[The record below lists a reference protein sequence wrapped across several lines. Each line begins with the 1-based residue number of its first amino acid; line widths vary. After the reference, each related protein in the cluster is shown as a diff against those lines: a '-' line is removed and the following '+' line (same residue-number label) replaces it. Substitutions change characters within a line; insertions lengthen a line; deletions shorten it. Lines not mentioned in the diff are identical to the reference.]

1 MEEIKLINPGQ
12 QITRNSER
20 HEEQL
25 PTPSVKE
32 EKAMTT
38 QGMGAENKS
47 KLQTVIKYVQVFTYV
62 THNTNIWNR
71 WLKEMPFLHNNS
83 NA

>member
-1 MEEIKLINPGQ
+1 MKEIKLINPGQ
-12 QITRNSER
+12 QITRNSES

-32 EKAMTT
+32 EKAMTA

-47 KLQTVIKYVQVFTYV
+47 KLQTVI
-62 THNTNIWNR
+62 
-71 WLKEMPFLHNNS
+71 
-83 NA
+83 